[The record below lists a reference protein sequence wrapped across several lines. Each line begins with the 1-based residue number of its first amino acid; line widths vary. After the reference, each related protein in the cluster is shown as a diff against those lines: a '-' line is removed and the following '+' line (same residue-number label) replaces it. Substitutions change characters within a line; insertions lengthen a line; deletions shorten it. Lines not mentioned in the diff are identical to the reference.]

1 MWLGKLWLRRLHLR
15 PTEQEGAGW
24 GGMSGGRNV
33 GADGISSGSILKD
46 PEARTCLAEQG
57 AEGRLWLEEGV
68 EGESGRWS
76 GSLQCHV
83 RNSDFSPSARAS
95 CWRALAG
102 KWDEKSVSFP
112 HPFST
117 CHSAQHRIVARWVL
131 VALLSAVAMIEYRIS
146 HTSAADE
153 FSLLYQFLS
162 SKLDKFIKR

>member
-15 PTEQEGAGW
+15 LTEQEGGSW
-24 GGMSGGRNV
+24 GGMSGGRTSGQMGSQV
-33 GADGISSGSILKD
+33 GVYSKTLKQ
-46 PEARTCLAEQG
+46 EHAWLNKERK
-57 AEGRLWLEEGV
+57 EGFGWRKKV
-68 EGESGRWS
+68 EGGSGRWC

-83 RNSDFSPSARAS
+83 RNLDFSPSARAC
-95 CWRALAG
+95 CWRVLAG

-112 HPFST
+112 HPLST
-117 CHSAQHRIVARWVL
+117 CHSAQHRIVAQWVL
-131 VALLSAVAMIEYRIS
+131 VALLSAVAMIDYRIS